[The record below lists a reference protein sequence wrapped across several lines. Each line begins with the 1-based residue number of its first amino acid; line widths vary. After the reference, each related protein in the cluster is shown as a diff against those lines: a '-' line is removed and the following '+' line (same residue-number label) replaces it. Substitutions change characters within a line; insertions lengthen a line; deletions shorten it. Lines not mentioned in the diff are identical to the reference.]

1 MIIYEKEE
9 GLVSWHQTCT
19 VIIMPCIGETPAAAK
34 DAKNIQW
41 DEGESKNLDML
52 VLAYL
57 LNFGVNSYLTKNY
70 SLNMI

>member
-1 MIIYEKEE
+1 
-9 GLVSWHQTCT
+9 
-19 VIIMPCIGETPAAAK
+19 MPCIGETPAAAK